1 MKARSQLLALVLI
14 GFLAAALRLIGTNW
28 GEPYGYHYD
37 EPFVIAPALRIVST
51 GDLNPHFFRYPS
63 ALIYAEAAVVAALH
77 RWTGLDLSLPV
88 GPAYGPVDL
97 GPWTWPALLGG
108 RWLVAASG
116 TIGVLGAAFLGF
128 RLAGVWTALT
138 AAAFVAVAPL
148 HVEHSHYLTTD
159 VPSTTFMTLALA
171 LGCGQQTALLW
182 RFLAGLFLG
191 IAIGTKYTTAF
202 ALPAL
207 VVIVFLATRERRVR
221 TATVVAMAVAL
232 GFFSVCPFSLL
243 DARGFI
249 ADLQGVRSHYQGGH
263 LGAEGD
269 GNWGWYLVRL
279 YQDGAGPAGLGL
291 LVAGLIAALAA
302 IRSRWPDPASARVA
316 GLVLITAL
324 AWFAALGAVRVRFER
339 NLLPALTLA
348 WVIAAYGLAFAAH
361 AMRNRW
367 ARGLMGSATALALL
381 SCLWL
386 SARASIRMARGDT
399 RDAALSWIDRNIPP
413 GALLVREEFTPRPD
427 PTRYR
432 VEYVWSLAQHDPQW
446 YLDRGVD
453 YVIASR
459 SVYGRFQNAPGPGND
474 ALRTY
479 RALFSHPRAAIFV
492 PGEQRAGP
500 IIAIHAIAR
509 PDPKP

>member
-1 MKARSQLLALVLI
+1 MKARSQLLGLVLI
-14 GFLAAALRLIGTNW
+14 GFLGAVVRLIGTNW

-37 EPFVIAPALRIVST
+37 EPFVVVPALRIVAT

-77 RWTGLDLSLPV
+77 RWTGLDLALPV
-88 GPAYGPVDL
+88 GPAYGPADL
-97 GPWTWPALLGG
+97 GTWTWPALLGG

-116 TIGVLGAAFLGF
+116 AIGVLGAGFLGF
-128 RLAGVWTALT
+128 RLAGAWAALM
-138 AAAFVAVAPL
+138 AAAFLAVSPL
-148 HVEHSHYLTTD
+148 HAEHSHYLTTD
-159 VPSTTFMTLALA
+159 VPSSTFMTLALA
-171 LGCGQQTALLW
+171 LGCRQKSTLRW
-182 RFLAGLFLG
+182 RFLAGVLLG
-191 IAIGTKYTTAF
+191 IAIGTKYTTAV

-207 VVIVFLATRERRVR
+207 LATVLLATREHRVR
-221 TATVVAMAVAL
+221 TAAVIAMAVLL
-232 GFFSVCPFSLL
+232 GFLTVSPFSLL

-249 ADLQGVRSHYQGGH
+249 TDLQGVRSHYQGGH

-279 YQDGAGPAGLGL
+279 YQDGAGAAGLGL
-291 LVAGLIAALAA
+291 LVAGLIAALVA
-302 IRSRWPDPASARVA
+302 IRSSWPEPASAHVA
-316 GLVLITAL
+316 TLILITAL
-324 AWFAALGAVRVRFER
+324 AWFGVLGVVRVRFER

-361 AMRNRW
+361 SMRSPW
-367 ARGLMGSATALALL
+367 ARGLIASVTVLALL

-386 SARASIRMARGDT
+386 SSRTSIRMARGDT
-399 RDAALSWIDRNIPP
+399 RNAALAWIDRNLPP

-427 PTRYR
+427 PARYR

-446 YLDRGVD
+446 YVDRGVD

-459 SVYGRFQNAPGPGND
+459 NVYGRFLNAPGSGND

-479 RALFSHPRAAIFV
+479 RALFSHPRVAVFV

-500 IIAIHAIAR
+500 IIAIHAITR